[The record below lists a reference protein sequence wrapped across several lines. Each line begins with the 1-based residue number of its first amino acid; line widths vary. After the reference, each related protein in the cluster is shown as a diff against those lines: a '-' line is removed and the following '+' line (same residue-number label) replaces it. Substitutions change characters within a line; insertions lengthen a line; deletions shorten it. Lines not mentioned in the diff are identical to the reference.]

1 MASRLGKQASQSII
15 VGGQRPFLPYTES
28 CVPGDEDSES
38 VLPSLN
44 LDLLGQRTKTPA
56 PLTEDKRGA
65 GPGDIIGERYIVDGQ
80 IGRGG
85 MGRVLRVRHQV
96 LDKAFALKLTKARY
110 ATDTTERLRFY
121 QEARLASSLD
131 HDNICSV
138 VDFGDDPKFGLFM
151 VMDLLEG
158 QALKDKLKDDG
169 RLSPKAAAD
178 IMMQIAEALRYVHSA
193 GIVHGDIKPDNILLV
208 RTVDRHRSVKLLD
221 FGLAHGGEGEDATQL
236 RGTPAYMAPERIA
249 KTQPTVASDI
259 YALGVLFY
267 ELLVGTPPFS
277 GTTKELLQ
285 KHLSDTI
292 KAPSSLIADDL
303 DERADLII
311 ARATAKDPKDRHPN
325 VSAFL
330 YELNA
335 FCAMHGI
342 AIKRRGA
349 DSTSLVR
356 KAASQAAQA
365 GSEIFEQAAIPLAA
379 VSRDGTIR
387 TANRSFRR
395 FIGLSKP
402 SADLRL
408 PQTALLKVYPDL
420 VKDLATIAATGTTI
434 KRSFAMRAGDN
445 KKIAVAIILSAP
457 PADECTN
464 SGDIHIAIHP
474 LGGPPK
480 KPA

>member
-1 MASRLGKQASQSII
+1 
-15 VGGQRPFLPYTES
+15 
-28 CVPGDEDSES
+28 
-38 VLPSLN
+38 
-44 LDLLGQRTKTPA
+44 
-56 PLTEDKRGA
+56 
-65 GPGDIIGERYIVDGQ
+65 
-80 IGRGG
+80 
-85 MGRVLRVRHQV
+85 
-96 LDKAFALKLTKARY
+96 
-110 ATDTTERLRFY
+110 
-121 QEARLASSLD
+121 
-131 HDNICSV
+131 
-138 VDFGDDPKFGLFM
+138 
-151 VMDLLEG
+151 
-158 QALKDKLKDDG
+158 
-169 RLSPKAAAD
+169 
-178 IMMQIAEALRYVHSA
+178 
-193 GIVHGDIKPDNILLV
+193 
-208 RTVDRHRSVKLLD
+208 
-221 FGLAHGGEGEDATQL
+221 
-236 RGTPAYMAPERIA
+236 
-249 KTQPTVASDI
+249 
-259 YALGVLFY
+259 
-267 ELLVGTPPFS
+267 
-277 GTTKELLQ
+277 
-285 KHLSDTI
+285 
-292 KAPSSLIADDL
+292 LIADDL

>member
-1 MASRLGKQASQSII
+1 
-15 VGGQRPFLPYTES
+15 
-28 CVPGDEDSES
+28 VPRDEDSDT

-44 LDLLGQRTKTPA
+44 LDLLGQRSKTPA
-56 PLTEDKRGA
+56 PTSKENRGA
-65 GPGDIIGERYIVDGQ
+65 KTGDVIGERYIVDGQ

-110 ATDTTERLRFY
+110 ATDTQERLRFY
-121 QEARLASSLD
+121 REARLASSLD

-138 VDFGDDPKFGLFM
+138 VDFGDDPRFGLFM

-178 IMMQIAEALRYVHSA
+178 VMMQIAEALRYVHSQ

-221 FGLAHGGEGEDATQL
+221 FGLAHVGKGDEATQL
-236 RGTPAYMAPERIA
+236 RGTPEYLAPERVA
-249 KTQPTVASDI
+249 KKQATVASDI
-259 YALGVLFY
+259 FALGVLFY
-267 ELLVGTPPFS
+267 ELLVGTPPFR
-277 GTTKELLQ
+277 GTAKEVLKQ
-285 KHLSDTI
+285 HQDAAI
-292 KAPSSLIADDL
+292 QAPSSLIADEL

-311 ARATAKDPKDRHPN
+311 QRATAKDPADRHPN
-325 VSAFL
+325 VSAFI

-342 AIKRRGA
+342 AIKRRNS
-349 DSTSLVR
+349 DSPSLVR

-365 GSEIFEQAAIPLAA
+365 GSEIFELAAIPLAA

-395 FIGLSKP
+395 FIGQSKP

-434 KRSFAMRAGDN
+434 KRSFSMRAGDN

-457 PADECTN
+457 PADECTQ

-474 LGGPPK
+474 LGRP
-480 KPA
+480 